1 MLNTIFMTSKR
12 NLKDSVLNFFYT
24 FKEFT
29 LVCVTIFNEQKTF
42 MQFLTFTAQANL
54 RSIVYVVL
62 CILCGVMCSY
72 TYLLRFS
79 IHKHLKFME

>member
-1 MLNTIFMTSKR
+1 MLNTIFMTTKR
-12 NLKDSVLNFFYT
+12 NLKDSVLIFFHT

-29 LVCVTIFNEQKTF
+29 LACVTTFNEQKTF

-62 CILCGVMCSY
+62 CILCGVMCTY
-72 TYLLRFS
+72 TYTSLGFQY
-79 IHKHLKFME
+79 INT